1 VPRSLLARRENL
13 IDLLHQVSELL
24 LNLRL
29 DRAPDPLELSLALPE
44 NPADLSALGG
54 GQVQAA
60 VHQAREGPKPH
71 LRMLDHL
78 LHVSVNDDQRQ
89 SRAAD
94 EAGPKEQE
102 IE

>member
-1 VPRSLLARRENL
+1 
-13 IDLLHQVSELL
+13 
-24 LNLRL
+24 
-29 DRAPDPLELSLALPE
+29 
-44 NPADLSALGG
+44 
-54 GQVQAA
+54 VQAA